1 MNPVALQ
8 VNKEVDHEDVV
19 GLVDHVLLLFLS
31 AMLNRPS

>member
-19 GLVDHVLLLFLS
+19 GLVDHVLLVGKI
-31 AMLNRPS
+31 RQTKITR

>member
-19 GLVDHVLLLFLS
+19 GLVDHVLLVEK
-31 AMLNRPS
+31 LNRPK